1 MTKQRAH
8 PEPEDLIG
16 AVRRFGRTGPVYE
29 VLSVAASDEPNAPAM
44 RIRVIRSGE
53 ELNYQLSDILAD
65 PED

>member
-1 MTKQRAH
+1 MTKHRAH

-16 AVRRFGRTGPVYE
+16 AVRRFGRTGPAYE
-29 VLSVAASDEPNAPAM
+29 VLGVAPSEELHAPAM

-53 ELNYQLSDILAD
+53 ELDYQLSDILAD